1 MFENMK
7 EEVVSYAKHSY
18 KEQLFAGTSGNLSM
32 FDRETGV
39 MAITPSSL
47 SYKVMTAEDIVL
59 MKLDGT
65 VVEGKHK
72 PSSEWRL
79 HKAVYQSK
87 PEVGA
92 VVHTHSPYATGF
104 AVSHEEIPMIL
115 VEMMLFL
122 GGNVRVADFAM
133 NGTEE
138 LGTAVVKALDNR
150 LACTMANHG
159 ALAIGENLKKA
170 HLSAVYLEDVA
181 KIYCLVPDKDK
192 IHIIPEHIVD
202 QMREKY
208 HLPKDKD

>member
-7 EEVVSYAKHSY
+7 EEVVSYAKQSY